1 MPWEVKER
9 DLKRAARKA
18 EGRERRP
25 KVKPDQMV
33 KKREKLES
41 EQKHGNN
48 NDRGPNRD
56 KGKQSDELTATARQK
71 PERGK
76 SISARI
82 KERDVRIPPDQQ
94 RRLDREDSWLPA
106 DPDQDTNIT
115 AAGQQEPESKTMD
128 LVTREDQSVQLVQ
141 TTRGYNA
148 LGR

>member
-9 DLKRAARKA
+9 DLKRAARKV
-18 EGRERRP
+18 EGRRRRP

-33 KKREKLES
+33 KKREKPES
-41 EQKHGNN
+41 EPKHENDK
-48 NDRGPNRD
+48 DRGPSRD
-56 KGKQSDELTATARQK
+56 KGKQSDELTATVQQK

-94 RRLDREDSWLPA
+94 RRLDREDSWLPV
-106 DPDQDTNIT
+106 DPDQGTKIP
-115 AAGQQEPESKTMD
+115 AAGRRELESKPTDM
-128 LVTREDQSVQLVQ
+128 VNREDQTLQLVH
-141 TTRGYNA
+141 TTRRYNA